1 MFTVSRLP
9 SGTSYG
15 NLKLPDM
22 VQSLENV
29 QAADEEGI
37 ELIQDAYLTALR
49 VSTDFHK
56 MKFYRFSIGTCFAP
70 G

>member
-1 MFTVSRLP
+1 
-9 SGTSYG
+9 
-15 NLKLPDM
+15 M

-49 VSTDFHK
+49 VSTDFDK
-56 MKFYRFSIGTCFAP
+56 MNLHRVSIGIYFAH

>member
-1 MFTVSRLP
+1 MFFVSRLR
-9 SGTSYG
+9 SGTSYR

-29 QAADEEGI
+29 QPADEEGI

-49 VSTDFHK
+49 VSTDFIK
-56 MKFYRFSIGTCFAP
+56 
-70 G
+70 